1 MIISANKTT
10 RSIYVS
16 RNVCFFYSIPHLYF
30 HFWWKRCTSFRILSQ
45 KLVAVAQSIYQQL
58 KNTNAFYLFFFFWNN
73 QYQVFNRIV
82 IYKLS
87 FLTMQRIFLMQVMWT
102 KKNNKLSITFV
113 LIFQKN
119 ASIHAIVNLFFVIYF
134 YITVIL
140 HSFFRNFN
148 AIQHILHWLY
158 RFITHIFLL

>member
-30 HFWWKRCTSFRILSQ
+30 HFWWKRCSSFRILSQ

-87 FLTMQRIFLMQVMWT
+87 FLKMQRIFLMQVMWT
-102 KKNNKLSITFV
+102 KKKQQAVNYIRINLHMLLKKTYVWYLRAC
-113 LIFQKN
+113 
-119 ASIHAIVNLFFVIYF
+119 ASTHRSVACYF
-134 YITVIL
+134 L
-140 HSFFRNFN
+140 
-148 AIQHILHWLY
+148 
-158 RFITHIFLL
+158 